1 MESSKA
7 DRLCNAISR
16 RTFLGSTAL
25 VVLPALCGGCA
36 TDKTVMVDL
45 PSVVNNAIVVRIDDY
60 PMLVEVGGSLLG
72 KIAGRAD
79 PIIIARVDEGRFVA
93 VDALCTHQQCTV
105 AYSALGQTFDCPCHN
120 SSFEIDG
127 RVVAGPAPRP
137 LRAYS
142 AQFDGTSLTI
152 TLA

>member
-7 DRLCNAISR
+7 GRPCNPISR

-45 PSVVNNAIVVRIDDY
+45 PSVVNNAIVMRLDEY
-60 PMLVEVGGSLLG
+60 PMLGGVGSWLLG

-79 PIIIARVDEGRFVA
+79 PIIVAQVEEGGFVA

-105 AYSALGQTFDCPCHN
+105 AYNALGQTFDCPCHD
-120 SSFEIDG
+120 SSYELDG
-127 RVVAGPAPRP
+127 RVIGGPAPRP
-137 LRAYS
+137 LRTYS
-142 AQFDGTSLTI
+142 AQSDGTSLTI
-152 TLA
+152 TFA

>member
-16 RTFLGSTAL
+16 RAFLGSTAL

-79 PIIIARVDEGRFVA
+79 PIIIARVDDGRFVA

-105 AYSALGQTFDCPCHN
+105 AYNALGQTFDCPCHD
-120 SSFEIDG
+120 SSYEIDG
-127 RVVAGPAPRP
+127 RVIGGPAPRP
-137 LRAYS
+137 LRTYS
-142 AQFDGTSLTI
+142 TQSDGTSLTI

>member
-79 PIIIARVDEGRFVA
+79 PIIIARVDERTFVA

-105 AYSALGQTFDCPCHN
+105 AYNALGQTFDCPCHD
-120 SSFEIDG
+120 SSYEIDG
-127 RVVAGPAPRP
+127 RVIGGPAPRP

-142 AQFDGTSLTI
+142 TQSDGTNLTI